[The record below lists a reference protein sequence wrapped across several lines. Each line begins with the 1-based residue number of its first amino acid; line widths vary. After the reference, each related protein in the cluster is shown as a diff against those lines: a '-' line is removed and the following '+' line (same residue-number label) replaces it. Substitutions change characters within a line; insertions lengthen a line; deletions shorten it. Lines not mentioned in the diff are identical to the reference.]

1 MKTTMTGAVLA
12 AAMIAGCGAA
22 GQAGRAVTGTVSGV
36 GQAATGT
43 VGAVAGATTGVVGAA
58 AGATTGAV
66 GAVAGATTG
75 TVGAATGAVTGGAAA
90 AAGAIPTGPLDRTL
104 ERDGI
109 RFRVT
114 SANSGSINQVTIA
127 PSGLEKENSPV
138 TVEVDGTVTGVET
151 ADLDG
156 DGSPEILVFANS
168 AGSGSYGS
176 LVGYAANRRKSMTQI
191 YLPPILGNS
200 PEGKGYMGHDTFRV
214 DGRRLLRSFP
224 VFRKGDP
231 NCCPSGGTRTIEYAL
246 VRGEAG
252 WILKSRGFKDA

>member
-1 MKTTMTGAVLA
+1 MTSTSRTTWTGAVLA
-12 AAMIAGCGAA
+12 GALLAGCGAA
-22 GQAGRAVTGTVSGV
+22 SQAGRSATGVAGGV
-36 GQAATGT
+36 GQSAA
-43 VGAVAGATTGVVGAA
+43 GAVGVAAGATSGVVGAA
-58 AGATTGAV
+58 AGATTGTAA
-66 GAVAGATTG
+66 AVAGA
-75 TVGAATGAVTGGAAA
+75 
-90 AAGAIPTGPLDRTL
+90 IPIGPVDRTL

-114 SANSGSINQVTIA
+114 SPNSGSTNTLTIA
-127 PSGLEKENSPV
+127 PSGLEKDDSPV
-138 TVEVDGTVTGVET
+138 TVEIDGTVTGIET
-151 ADLDG
+151 SDLDG

-200 PEGKGYMGHDTFRV
+200 PEGRGYMGRDTFRV

-224 VFRKGDP
+224 IHRTDDP
-231 NCCPSGGTRTIEYAL
+231 NCCPTGGTRTIEYGL

-252 WILKSRGFKDA
+252 WILKPRGFKDS